1 MVFSDDMEGPNHIT
15 ITFEPYTLKPGASGK
30 MWVHYDVGAKNA
42 LGFFREEVTIFTYE
56 SEDTRKDFTVT
67 ATLLDIPSAVT
78 PESPR
83 VHFDQKEIDFG
94 IREQGDTVNAVFPVR
109 NFGNTPL
116 RLKKVFGNC
125 NCIEVQPNTQDIQPG
140 ESAEIAVKFT
150 TNERL
155 GNQEK
160 TVTVFTD
167 DPLSPVAILK
177 LKGRL
182 RGSRD

>member
-1 MVFSDDMEGPNHIT
+1 
-15 ITFEPYTLKPGASGK
+15 
-30 MWVHYDVGAKNA
+30 
-42 LGFFREEVTIFTYE
+42 
-56 SEDTRKDFTVT
+56 
-67 ATLLDIPSAVT
+67 
-78 PESPR
+78 
-83 VHFDQKEIDFG
+83 
-94 IREQGDTVNAVFPVR
+94 VFPVR